1 MLEYTFNETT
11 DGERSSVRS
20 SDDGASGSP
29 GGDDRERLKLLQKIE
44 SAKERLKH
52 TSLERERDV
61 EEFLMMTHGSESQKG
76 VDNPQMARLKQ
87 HFEKKNK
94 RHTNELEHLQRKLAN
109 YEQRLAEIDSGVSES
124 GGKTTVMSTVG
135 QGIRRTGANL
145 KGMTETVMAAPLEF
159 AQRLKSTFGSADN
172 VNDPN
177 EGANSDLR
185 IGHSKFYANSNYES
199 TQQATS
205 SRHSSR
211 KSDSLPA
218 HSSLMKTSTP
228 MSGQG
233 SDIPAIVGDQAARSG
248 GVEELNLSVP
258 LSPLSSVP
266 PLELSM
272 ETSNISPRL
281 LDDLQCLRHL
291 MTKMGE
297 QINRIE
303 SRLDSELAY
312 VTRALEEERG
322 KYLRLETTMNETIE
336 LHQAEFQALKQEQ
349 KGIANR
355 LDYQYNDRFKRVEES
370 VESVENHIVRMENS
384 IKDTLDIRLSGPAW
398 GNAVFLSSAN
408 IVVEFLKIVLYLVA
422 TVLDLFLPFF
432 GSRNKAGVFLCCVIA
447 VIVMWRNLHIY
458 HLVALFMRKNATSND
473 VFAESVL

>member
-1 MLEYTFNETT
+1 MQDFTLNETT

-20 SDDGASGSP
+20 SEDGASGSP
-29 GGDDRERLKLLQKIE
+29 GGDDRERLRLLQKIDL
-44 SAKERLKH
+44 ARERLKV

-61 EEFLMMTHGSESQKG
+61 EEFLMMTHGSECQKG
-76 VDNPQMARLKQ
+76 ADNPQMARLKQ

-94 RHTNELEHLQRKLAN
+94 RHTSELEHLQRKLAN
-109 YEQRLAEIDSGVSES
+109 YEQRLAEIENGIGES
-124 GGKTTVMSTVG
+124 GSRATVISTVG
-135 QGIRRTGANL
+135 QERIYLMLGRVGARRLDFPERTGANL
-145 KGMTETVMAAPLEF
+145 KGMTETVISAPLEL

-172 VNDPN
+172 VNEPG

-185 IGHSKFYANSNYES
+185 IGHSKFYASSDYGS
-199 TQQATS
+199 PSQATT
-205 SRHSSR
+205 SRYASR

-218 HSSLMKTSTP
+218 HASLLKTSTP
-228 MSGQG
+228 ARCRVND
-233 SDIPAIVGDQAARSG
+233 SDTSALVDDSELGKGDRGEQASDS
-248 GVEELNLSVP
+248 LL
-258 LSPLSSVP
+258 LSPFALSAESSEMP
-266 PLELSM
+266 PQLLE
-272 ETSNISPRL
+272 
-281 LDDLQCLRHL
+281 DLRGLRYL
-291 MTKMGE
+291 MTKMGD

-303 SRLDSELAY
+303 TRLDTELAY

-322 KYLRLETTMNETIE
+322 KYMRLETTMNETIE

-370 VESVENHIVRMENS
+370 VESVQNHMVRMENS

-422 TVLDLFLPFF
+422 TVLDLFLPYF
-432 GSRNKAGVFLCCVIA
+432 GSRLVFFIVFL
-447 VIVMWRNLHIY
+447 
-458 HLVALFMRKNATSND
+458 RKETCNYFVGIFGKSTGISTWY
-473 VFAESVL
+473 

>member
-1 MLEYTFNETT
+1 MQDLSFNEPT

-20 SDDGASGSP
+20 SEEDASGSP
-29 GGDDRERLKLLQKIE
+29 GGDDRERLRLLQKIE
-44 SAKERLKH
+44 LARERLKR

-61 EEFLMMTHGSESQKG
+61 EEFLMMTQGSESQKG
-76 VDNPQMARLKQ
+76 ADNPQMARLKQ

-94 RHTNELEHLQRKLAN
+94 RHTNELEQLQRKLAT
-109 YEQRLAEIDSGVSES
+109 YEQRLVEIENGIDSGSR
-124 GGKTTVMSTVG
+124 TTVMSTVG

-177 EGANSDLR
+177 DASHSDLQ
-185 IGHSKFYANSNYES
+185 IGHSKFYACSDYGSPHQVLTN
-199 TQQATS
+199 
-205 SRHSSR
+205 R

-218 HSSLMKTSTP
+218 NSSLVKSSTP
-228 MSGQG
+228 SRSRDVDTSGLT
-233 SDIPAIVGDQAARSG
+233 DPLLK
-248 GVEELNLSVP
+248 VESEVSNSSIRM
-258 LSPLSSVP
+258 SPLAPLP
-266 PLELSM
+266 PFALTAESDEIPHQLLE
-272 ETSNISPRL
+272 
-281 LDDLQCLRHL
+281 DLRGLRYL
-291 MTKMGE
+291 ITKMGE

-303 SRLDSELAY
+303 NRLDSELAY

-322 KYLRLETTMNETIE
+322 KFLRLETTMNETIE

-370 VESVENHIVRMENS
+370 VESVENHVVRMENS

-432 GSRNKAGVFLCCVIA
+432 GTRNKAGVFLCC
-447 VIVMWRNLHIY
+447 
-458 HLVALFMRKNATSND
+458 LVAVLVIWQNFNVYSFIVELLVHRNGTDISRNAGPDT
-473 VFAESVL
+473 

>member
-1 MLEYTFNETT
+1 MQDFTLNETT

-20 SDDGASGSP
+20 SEDGASGSP
-29 GGDDRERLKLLQKIE
+29 GGDDRERLRLLQKIDL
-44 SAKERLKH
+44 ARERLKV

-61 EEFLMMTHGSESQKG
+61 EEFLMMTHGSECQKG
-76 VDNPQMARLKQ
+76 ADNPQMARLKQ

-94 RHTNELEHLQRKLAN
+94 RHTSELEHLQRKLAN
-109 YEQRLAEIDSGVSES
+109 YEQRLAEIENGIGES
-124 GGKTTVMSTVG
+124 GSRATVISTVG
-135 QGIRRTGANL
+135 QERIYLMRTGANL
-145 KGMTETVMAAPLEF
+145 KGMTETVISAPLEL

-172 VNDPN
+172 VNEPG

-185 IGHSKFYANSNYES
+185 IGHSKFYASSDYGS
-199 TQQATS
+199 PSQATT
-205 SRHSSR
+205 SRYASR

-218 HSSLMKTSTP
+218 HASLLKTSTP
-228 MSGQG
+228 ARCRVND
-233 SDIPAIVGDQAARSG
+233 SDTSALVDDSELGKGDRGEQASDS
-248 GVEELNLSVP
+248 LL
-258 LSPLSSVP
+258 LSPFALSAESSEMP
-266 PLELSM
+266 PQLLE
-272 ETSNISPRL
+272 
-281 LDDLQCLRHL
+281 DLRGLRYL
-291 MTKMGE
+291 MTKMGD

-303 SRLDSELAY
+303 TRLDTELAY

-322 KYLRLETTMNETIE
+322 KYMRLETTMNETIE

-370 VESVENHIVRMENS
+370 VESVQNHMVRMENS

-422 TVLDLFLPFF
+422 TVLDLFLPYF
-432 GSRNKAGVFLCCVIA
+432 GSRLVFFIVFL
-447 VIVMWRNLHIY
+447 
-458 HLVALFMRKNATSND
+458 RKETCNYFVGIFGKSTGISTWY
-473 VFAESVL
+473 